1 MPRWFNTAGL
11 CFPEKH
17 YMVDPVPR
25 LKEVERLL
33 EKEFYF
39 TLNAPRQTGKTT
51 FLHAMARKL
60 NAEGKYIAVVAS
72 CERAGYKSITVE
84 NANEKIILSIYSSA
98 TVQLPGTHWPKEDP
112 RAKKYTDLNLYLET
126 WSLSQQKPIVLFLD
140 EIDSLYDDVLISVLR
155 QLRDGYQSRPTHFP
169 SSVVLVGLRD
179 VREYRAVIRE
189 GQETMGTA
197 SPFNIKSDSLVLKNF
212 SNQDVFYLLEQHGTE
227 TGQVFSQEVKDEI
240 YRLSKGQPWLVNAL
254 ARQIVSNILE
264 DDFSR
269 PITMEIV
276 SRAKLQLILR
286 RDTHLDSLVDKLRED
301 RVKRIVQAIING
313 DNLSLDVMDDDM
325 LYVRDLGIVSH
336 TSPLEI
342 ANPIYAEIIPR
353 IMASTIEASI
363 PNEIQTQWFSNGKN
377 QLDMNKVLLAFQE
390 FYSENAE
397 FWQDRF
403 TYKESVHHLLLM
415 AFLQRLVNSGGEIIR
430 EMAVGNGRIELMAKF
445 HDQRVAMELKINRG
459 KKSIEKAKKQLD
471 GYLDRLGLTGGYLV
485 LFDPGKGDWEKKLY
499 MKKIVYN
506 GKRITM
512 VGL

>member
-1 MPRWFNTAGL
+1 MSRWFNTAGL

-25 LKEVERLL
+25 LKEVEGLI

-39 TLNAPRQTGKTT
+39 ALNAPRQTGKTT

-60 NAEGKYIAVVAS
+60 NAEEKYIAIVAS
-72 CERAGYKSITVE
+72 CERAGYKSIRVE

-98 TVQLPGTHWPKEDP
+98 MLQLPETYWPKEDP
-112 RAKKYTDLNLYLET
+112 RDKKYTDLNLYLET

-155 QLRDGYQSRPTHFP
+155 QLRDGYQARPAGFP
-169 SSVVLVGLRD
+169 SSIVLVGLRD
-179 VREYRAVIRE
+179 VREYRAEVRE
-189 GQETMGTA
+189 GQKTMGTA

-212 SNQDVFYLLEQHGTE
+212 SKQDVFFLLEQHSTE
-227 TGQVFSQEVKDEI
+227 TGQVFPQEVKDEI
-240 YRLSKGQPWLVNAL
+240 FRLSSGQPWLVNAL
-254 ARQIVSNILE
+254 ARQIVSKILE
-264 DDFSR
+264 DDFSQ

-301 RVKRIVQAIING
+301 RVKRIVQAVING
-313 DNLSLDVMDDDM
+313 DNLSLDIMDDDI

-336 TSPLEI
+336 SSPLEI

-353 IMASTIEASI
+353 IMASTIQDSI
-363 PNEIQTQWFSNGKN
+363 PKEIQTQWFINADN
-377 QLDMNKVLLAFQE
+377 RLDMKKVFIAFQE

-403 TYKESVHHLLLM
+403 TYKESAHHLLLM
-415 AFLQRLVNSGGEIIR
+415 SFLQRLVNSGGEIIR
-430 EMAVGNGRIELMAKF
+430 EMAVGNGRIDLLVKF

-471 GYLDRLGLTGGYLV
+471 HYLDRLGIAEGYLV
-485 LFDPGKGDWEKKLY
+485 LFDPGKGHWEKKLY
-499 MKKIVYN
+499 MEEIVYN
-506 GKRITM
+506 NKKIIM